1 MWGDDTICNENSSE
15 QIETII
21 AHNKEAENMFGNL
34 LQTSDNILRSLKKLR
49 FKLGDLE
56 IPERV
61 ASRK

>member
-1 MWGDDTICNENSSE
+1 
-15 QIETII
+15 
-21 AHNKEAENMFGNL
+21 MFGNL